1 METEDLVQPQPFL
14 RFESVDQEHN
24 RARFYTL
31 DLQRTLWGELA
42 VVCTWGRI
50 GGPGRS
56 LARIVG
62 DQVEAA
68 ALLEKAAAR
77 RIKRGYQP
85 KLLS

>member
-1 METEDLVQPQPFL
+1 METTEDLVQSQPVL
-14 RFESVDQEHN
+14 RFESVDHEHN

-31 DLQRTLWGELA
+31 GLQRTLWGEMA

-62 DQVEAA
+62 G
-68 ALLEKAAAR
+68 
-77 RIKRGYQP
+77 RGV
-85 KLLS
+85 